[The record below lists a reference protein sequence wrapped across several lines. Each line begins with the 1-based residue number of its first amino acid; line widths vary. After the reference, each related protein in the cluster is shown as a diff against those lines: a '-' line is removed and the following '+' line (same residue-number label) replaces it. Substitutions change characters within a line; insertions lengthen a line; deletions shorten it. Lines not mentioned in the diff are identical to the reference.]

1 MESSAST
8 STRGTSSWSVQR
20 VLLVTAL
27 VSVAVGGLTGYGLG
41 YAFQYQAPTKRE
53 YFLFNSS
60 VDLNESLYP
69 YIHDTFFP
77 DHLAANR
84 GDTIIIHYINTE
96 SPPAGDRHSFTMLA
110 PYEINGT
117 VGIIV
122 YPGKNA
128 NITFTANLPGVF
140 RYYCIFHEPT
150 MRGYLTIL
158 G

>member
-1 MESSAST
+1 MAT
-8 STRGTSSWSVQR
+8 I
-20 VLLVTAL
+20 LL
-27 VSVAVGGLTGYGLG
+27 SVAGGGLAGFGLG
-41 YAFQYQAPTKRE
+41 YTFQYQAPTIRE

-84 GDTIIIHYINTE
+84 GDTIVIHYINTE
-96 SPPAGDRHSFTMLA
+96 SAAAGGDRHSFTMLA
-110 PYEINGT
+110 PYSNSLNGT
-117 VGIIV
+117 AGIIV
-122 YPGKNA
+122 DPGRNA
-128 NITFTANLPGVF
+128 NITFVVNLPGVF

-150 MRGYLTIL
+150 MRGYLTVL

>member
-1 MESSAST
+1 MGSST
-8 STRGTSSWSVQR
+8 STNMHKMSSWSVRR

-27 VSVAVGGLTGYGLG
+27 VSMSVGGLAGYGLG

-60 VDLNESLYP
+60 VELNESLYP

-77 DHLAANR
+77 DHLTANR
-84 GDTIIIHYINTE
+84 GDTILIHYINTE
-96 SPPAGDRHSFTMLA
+96 SPPAGDRHSFTMDA
-110 PYEINGT
+110 PYTINKVVLPGT
-117 VGIIV
+117 
-122 YPGKNA
+122 NA

-150 MRGYLTIL
+150 MRGYLTVL